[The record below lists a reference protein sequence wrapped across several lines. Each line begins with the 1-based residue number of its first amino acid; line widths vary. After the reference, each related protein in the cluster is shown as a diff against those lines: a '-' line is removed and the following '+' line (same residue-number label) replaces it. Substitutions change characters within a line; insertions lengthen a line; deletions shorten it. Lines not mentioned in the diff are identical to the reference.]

1 MNFNAFEH
9 NMDIFLFV
17 FFFFKSSNNYA
28 LWRCEFRNVRYWI
41 WENHCDDRCKLL
53 SCKSKGA
60 VIHGEYP
67 LRTSYDA
74 IMLHINSCT
83 SWDECAADKQI
94 FCITCKATAAASSTS
109 WIRRQKN
116 SPNAWIT
123 SVADAAAAVVCNSNL
138 YSLCWE
144 CVIRLDSCERSNGAF
159 SLFAIKLWRVGTH
172 NFRHHHFAIFH
183 CIYNVALFYVCQSIP
198 TYAQSTLYVHRA
210 PCLYEAIILTHTH
223 IRYIRTIRTTEHNAI
238 GT

>member
-1 MNFNAFEH
+1 
-9 NMDIFLFV
+9 
-17 FFFFKSSNNYA
+17 
-28 LWRCEFRNVRYWI
+28 
-41 WENHCDDRCKLL
+41 
-53 SCKSKGA
+53 
-60 VIHGEYP
+60 
-67 LRTSYDA
+67 
-74 IMLHINSCT
+74 MLHINSCT

-223 IRYIRTIRTTEHNAI
+223 IRYTYNTHNGAQCHWHVGI
-238 GT
+238 ACAWIMKNTQDMWVYVDGGFIWSWWCPPSE